1 MLQIKPAFWLNVISG
16 FAMFLS
22 FAVNQKL
29 FKAVDWISQLLELI
43 SDSGNFH
50 ILPYS
55 KLSNQ
60 GGFSSVFSECDQR
73 LILPKC
79 QLVFNKL

>member
-1 MLQIKPAFWLNVISG
+1 MLQIKSAFWLNVISG

-50 ILPYS
+50 SLPLYS
-55 KLSNQ
+55 ELSNQ
-60 GGFSSVFSECDQR
+60 GDFSQYFLNVT
-73 LILPKC
+73 
-79 QLVFNKL
+79 NN

>member
-1 MLQIKPAFWLNVISG
+1 MLQIKSAFWLNVISG

-43 SDSGNFH
+43 SDSVNFH
-50 ILPYS
+50 LLPYS
-55 KLSNQ
+55 EAVQ
-60 GGFSSVFSECDQR
+60 PGWFFSSIF
-73 LILPKC
+73 
-79 QLVFNKL
+79 